1 MDFSNKNNL
10 INWWCTGIGK
20 SIAEI
25 FSKNGA
31 KVIIIDIDQKLG
43 NEIVSQLQNV
53 EYFNLDLSKQNQIS
67 NYLKSIRDIQID
79 VFIGNAGI
87 LSYKNLSNFNFEDA
101 HDIFNTN
108 LLDI

>member
-1 MDFSNKNNL
+1 MDFSNKTIL
-10 INWWCTGIGK
+10 LTGGVQGIGK

-67 NYLKSIRDIQID
+67 NYLKSIKNIQID

-87 LSYKNLSNFNFEDA
+87 LSYKNLSN
-101 HDIFNTN
+101 HLRLIH
-108 LLDI
+108 